1 MLLEPKCSV
10 EPTSRAA
17 SRVRRGIRSPNFY
30 FPSRRAPGGR
40 RTGDPSKKT
49 GGGTLATPARTRPKR
64 EGACGAE
71 KVDSPSAAATPPPGP
86 GRARTAELATARRP
100 RPMLTPTR
108 RDRTAAGPVSAVD
121 ARTVVGAARRAAGA
135 AERRGAAAA
144 ARGLQRHGP
153 ARPSRGRAWAAVT
166 RRVACVRSARSAHGP
181 KTLALRARGARAR
194 GKKRRAGVLGRRR
207 RPRRETASVK
217 GGRCPLLGPI
227 GFLWHSIVWWI
238 RLITGV

>member
-1 MLLEPKCSV
+1 MILTVYS
-10 EPTSRAA
+10 
-17 SRVRRGIRSPNFY
+17 
-30 FPSRRAPGGR
+30 SRRAPGGR
-40 RTGDPSKKT
+40 RRQPDRTHPKK
-49 GGGTLATPARTRPKR
+49 KQ
-64 EGACGAE
+64 
-71 KVDSPSAAATPPPGP
+71 AAARSRRRPERARSARALAADAAP
-86 GRARTAELATARRP
+86 GRPRRSPGLAGRAQPSWATARAP
-100 RPMLTPTR
+100 ATDAAPAR
-108 RDRTAAGPVSAVD
+108 RDRTAAGPVLT
-121 ARTVVGAARRAAGA
+121 RGRRRGRPTRGRR

-227 GFLWHSIVWWI
+227 GFLWHSIVW
-238 RLITGV
+238 